1 VITVGAITQGV
12 LVGQSASAIVAAV
25 ESAVVPAPSQFG
37 GSAGRVQTVSF
48 QPPPASV
55 PASP

>member
-1 VITVGAITQGV
+1 MGAITQGQGV

-37 GSAGRVQTVSF
+37 VSAGRVQTVSF